1 MGRRLLD
8 EGRSGVVAER
18 SVVGGGVGT
27 VEETAAYDK
36 IDVCLEE
43 DQAPIQ
49 RMFAFVY
56 LRCRIGTR
64 RVPLQFHAF
73 VDVRRDETALD
84 SDLGKIGRYS
94 PSS

>member
-49 RMFAFVY
+49 RMFAFV
-56 LRCRIGTR
+56 
-64 RVPLQFHAF
+64 
-73 VDVRRDETALD
+73 
-84 SDLGKIGRYS
+84 
-94 PSS
+94 